1 MLFGK
6 YINKY
11 YIRYLFFF
19 LIGIAALV
27 AVDFAQL
34 QIAPLVGKITNLFNE
49 AATTEGGYHNVPGM
63 EKEVTKIISTVLI
76 IAGTMFLGR
85 ILWRLTIFHASQHI
99 EANIRHDMFLKA
111 ERLPVSYYH
120 ETKVGNVMAW
130 FTNDIETIEEFFGW
144 GTIMMVDA
152 IFLSLLT
159 IIYMAIL
166 SWQLMILTLIPM
178 LLIIVWGALV
188 EKFMSMHWELRQKT
202 YDELYDFS
210 QETFTGIRVIKAFVK
225 ENQQLH
231 AFAKV
236 AKKNKDVNITFGRLS
251 VIFDVLIE
259 AIIAMI
265 SAFLLGFGGWFVL
278 AAVNDHPINLFG
290 VVAKLKVDQLIT
302 YLIYYDTLIWPLIA
316 MGQVVSMHSRARASL
331 KRITLFL
338 DSPETL
344 LLPENPVY
352 LSNCKGKI
360 EFRDF
365 SFRYPDANE
374 PYLRNISFTIH
385 PGERIGIVGKI
396 GCGKTTIANTLLRLY
411 NIGKGQIFI
420 DDVDLMD
427 IDIKS
432 LRDAIAYVPQDN
444 FLFSDS
450 IRRNIAF
457 SNVNENETRIRDAA
471 RFSDVDDD
479 IQGFLDKYDTITG
492 ERGVTLSGGQK
503 QRISIARAYVKG
515 ASILIM
521 DDSVSAVDLKTEEEI
536 LKNIHDK
543 RGGKTTLIVASRVS
557 TVSHCDK
564 ILVLN
569 KGQLEA
575 FDTPENLLKKSE
587 TYKKMVYLQQLER
600 EAEGGN

>member
-6 YINKY
+6 YVNKY
-11 YIRYLFFF
+11 YIKYLLFF
-19 LIGIAALV
+19 LLGIAALV

-34 QIAPLVGKITNLFNE
+34 QIAPLVGKITGLFKD
-49 AATTEGGYHNVPGM
+49 AAAAGGYEYVSNM
-63 EKEVTKIISTVLI
+63 EQEVQKVIIKVLI
-76 IAGTMFLGR
+76 IAGTMFIGR
-85 ILWRLTIFHASQHI
+85 IIWRLTIFHASQHI
-99 EANIRHDMFLKA
+99 EANIRHEMFLKA

-130 FTNDIETIEEFFGW
+130 FTNDLETIEEFFGW

-152 IFLSLLT
+152 IFLTILT
-159 IIYMAIL
+159 VVYMSIL
-166 SWQLMILTLIPM
+166 SWQLMIVTLIPM
-178 LLIIVWGALV
+178 VLIIIWGALV
-188 EKFMSMHWELRQKT
+188 EKFMSSHWELRQKT

-225 ENQQLH
+225 ETQQLH

-236 AKKNKDVNITFGRLS
+236 AKKNKDVNIAFGRLS
-251 VIFDVLIE
+251 VVFDVIIE
-259 AIIAMI
+259 IIIAMI
-265 SAFLLGFGGWFVL
+265 SAFLIGFGGWFVI
-278 AAVNDHPINLFG
+278 ATANGSPINLFG
-290 VVAKLKVDQLIT
+290 SEIVITTEELVT

-316 MGQVVSMHSRARASL
+316 MGQVVSMHSRSRASL
-331 KRITLFL
+331 KRITQFL

-344 LLPENPVY
+344 ILPENPVF
-352 LSNCKGKI
+352 LSNCQGKI
-360 EFRDF
+360 EFRNF
-365 SFRYPDANE
+365 SFKYPDANE
-374 PYLRNISFTIH
+374 PYLNNISFTIQ
-385 PGERIGIVGKI
+385 PGERVGIVGKI
-396 GCGKTTIANTLLRLY
+396 GCGKTTIANALLRLY

-427 IDIKS
+427 IDVQN
-432 LRDAIAYVPQDN
+432 LRDQIAYVPQDN

-457 SNVNENETRIRDAA
+457 SNINETDTRIREAA

-479 IQGFLDKYDTITG
+479 IQGFLDKYDTVTG

-515 ASILIM
+515 APILIM

-536 LKNIHDK
+536 LNNIHEK
-543 RGGKTTLIVASRVS
+543 RQGKTTLIVASRVS
-557 TVSHCDK
+557 TVAQCDK

-575 FDTPENLLKKSE
+575 FDTPENLLTSSE
-587 TYKKMVYLQQLER
+587 TYKKMVYLQQLEK
-600 EAEGGN
+600 ETEGGN